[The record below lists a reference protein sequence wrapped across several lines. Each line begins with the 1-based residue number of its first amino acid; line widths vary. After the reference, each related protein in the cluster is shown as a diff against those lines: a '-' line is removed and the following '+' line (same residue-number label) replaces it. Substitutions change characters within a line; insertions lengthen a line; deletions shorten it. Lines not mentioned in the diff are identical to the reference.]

1 MSRISDKTFS
11 QKRHRNG
18 QQVRE
23 KMFNIT
29 NPQGNADQNHNEVP
43 PHSGQNGRHPKV
55 YKHQMLERVWR
66 KGNPRALLMGM

>member
-29 NPQGNADQNHNEVP
+29 NPQGNADQNHNEV
-43 PHSGQNGRHPKV
+43 SMRRNNSAASTEICIKIKPKA
-55 YKHQMLERVWR
+55 
-66 KGNPRALLMGM
+66 GG